1 MPGGEWETIDP
12 TAASWNAA
20 QLEAMLVFA
29 GEQTSKSVVLLL
41 DGRILAERYYGV
53 APDFRRE
60 IASCQKSVVSVLVG
74 QAEAQELVS
83 LDGFVT
89 SYLGGG
95 WSNADASAE
104 AQITI
109 RHLLTMTSGLDAEL
123 RAVAQPGEAWSY
135 NNNAYHQLQPVLE
148 RVTGTAIDPLSREWL
163 WDPIGVTS
171 AVWYERPGDGGTAV
185 DPKGNRLWGL
195 VMNARDMARFG
206 LLVQRDGK
214 WGDTLV
220 VDPAYL
226 EPALVPSSDANPSY
240 GYLWWLNGQPAYRV
254 GAAGALQDGAL
265 VPDAPPDTVAAL
277 GKDDQKI
284 YVSRETGLVLV
295 RQGERAGTRSLE
307 TISSFDNEL
316 WTA

>member
-1 MPGGEWETIDP
+1 M
-12 TAASWNAA
+12 
-20 QLEAMLVFA
+20 
-29 GEQTSKSVVLLL
+29 
-41 DGRILAERYYGV
+41 
-53 APDFRRE
+53 
-60 IASCQKSVVSVLVG
+60 LVG

-83 LDGFVT
+83 LDGSVT

-171 AVWYERPGDGGTAV
+171 AAWYERPGTGGTAV

-214 WGDTLV
+214 VGGRTRRR
-220 VDPAYL
+220 PRCTSNAR
-226 EPALVPSSDANPSY
+226 SSLRPM
-240 GYLWWLNGQPAYRV
+240 P
-254 GAAGALQDGAL
+254 
-265 VPDAPPDTVAAL
+265 T
-277 GKDDQKI
+277 
-284 YVSRETGLVLV
+284 
-295 RQGERAGTRSLE
+295 RA
-307 TISSFDNEL
+307 
-316 WTA
+316 TATCGG